1 MIDSVGGVV
10 MREGDQ
16 RDFSTSKRV
25 EFYRK
30 GPMWGSSTPQR
41 VGGVQSH
48 HPWLS
53 EIAPT
58 SHVTGTSQV

>member
-1 MIDSVGGVV
+1 MIDNGGRVV
-10 MREGDQ
+10 MGEGDQ
-16 RDFSTSKRV
+16 WGRGVETSPPAKGLSFIER
-25 EFYRK
+25 

-53 EIAPT
+53 E
-58 SHVTGTSQV
+58 TGTSQV